1 MILSLK
7 SLFVF
12 SDKPS
17 WWSDSGGSGFEDAE
31 YEVLLFFYCS
41 VGDFWKAA
49 GYVPGLQ
56 RTYVSKVNCRGHV
69 VCGLDFR
76 GHADM

>member
-7 SLFVF
+7 PLFVF

-31 YEVLLFFYCS
+31 YEVLLFFIVQLEIFGRQLAMSLDY
-41 VGDFWKAA
+41 
-49 GYVPGLQ
+49 
-56 RTYVSKVNCRGHV
+56 RGH
-69 VCGLDFR
+69 
-76 GHADM
+76 M